1 VPDPRAAALLLALAA
16 GGLAGC
22 GSSGGASEAAK
33 PGSQIIA
40 DAEAAIDHVHSFH
53 VAGTGIQDGT
63 RLTID
68 ARVQIPGRISASVAA
83 GPAVLRFIGVDGH
96 VYVDANAAYYERSG
110 GAPAAIATRLAGR
123 WIIAPSGPS
132 IGLGGL
138 VTLSSP
144 VTAGLCALGPH
155 FGSLTVRGTSDLAG
169 QRVIEIQDAGN
180 RPASTPTLFY
190 VRASATPLPV
200 KVVQIGPQHAGG
212 TPSAACE
219 ETRQELDTNT
229 DRMVET
235 FGDYDSGP
243 AITAPA
249 DAVTVAGAVA
259 PSPSTPAA

>member
-1 VPDPRAAALLLALAA
+1 
-16 GGLAGC
+16 
-22 GSSGGASEAAK
+22 
-33 PGSQIIA
+33 
-40 DAEAAIDHVHSFH
+40 
-53 VAGTGIQDGT
+53 
-63 RLTID
+63 
-68 ARVQIPGRISASVAA
+68 
-83 GPAVLRFIGVDGH
+83 VLRFIGVDGH